1 MPYIP
6 YKKNLINFAR
16 KLRNNSTPSEAI
28 LWKHLSGRKCCGL
41 QFNRQ
46 KPLGKYIVDFYCK
59 VKCLVIE
66 IDGHSHGFEEVYQK
80 DILKQADLESMGLT
94 VLRFSEGEVRNNI
107 DSVLQTIEAFIKKDN
122 PPNPLSKGEQNLPH
136 HIYLCGFMG
145 SGKTTVGTLLA
156 EKLGYSFIDT
166 DHLIEQNE
174 KKSISEIFANSGE
187 AQFREIEI
195 RVIEQ
200 VIKSN
205 QNTVIALGGGSL
217 MSKENLNLI
226 KADGFL
232 VYLHADLNILAER
245 LRSDSA
251 RPLLKHASLDVLFNH
266 RTLGYEA
273 ANLIIKTQK
282 NNPAEVTEAIF
293 HKLSLLVNK

>member
-1 MPYIP
+1 MPHIP
-6 YKKNLINFAR
+6 YKKNLNKFAR
-16 KLRNNSTPSEAI
+16 QLRKNSTRGEVM

-174 KKSISEIFANSGE
+174 KKSISEIFTYSGE

-217 MSKENLNLI
+217 LREENLNLI
-226 KADGFL
+226 EADGYL
-232 VYLHADLNILAER
+232 VYLHADLNIIAKR
-245 LRSDSA
+245 LQSDSA
-251 RPLLKHASLDVLFNH
+251 RPMLQRAPVKALFKQ
-266 RTLGYEA
+266 RRPGYEA
-273 ANLIIKTQK
+273 ADLIIKTQNK
-282 NNPAEVTEAIF
+282 SPAEVTEALF
-293 HKLSLLVNK
+293 HKLCRLVKK